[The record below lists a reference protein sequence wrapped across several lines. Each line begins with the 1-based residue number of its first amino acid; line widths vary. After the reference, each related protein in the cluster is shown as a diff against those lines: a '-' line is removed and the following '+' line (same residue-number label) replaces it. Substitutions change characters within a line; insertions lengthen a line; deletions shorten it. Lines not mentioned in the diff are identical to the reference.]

1 MVYRMLLINSSTQ
14 NRMIRLLLIVILL
27 LPISAR
33 GDERVSTVRK
43 GLVTRSDIDRLERL
57 VAADTV
63 AYADRIS
70 LSGYDKT
77 LYDRNETFY
86 VSNRTPFRLSRVVV
100 KMVYTNESGEMLH
113 EQTYDIACDIPSGE
127 TRQLSVRSFDTQ
139 HTHYYYKSRKPRRS
153 AIPYKVEYT
162 LERYDVVVQLR

>member
-1 MVYRMLLINSSTQ
+1 M
-14 NRMIRLLLIVILL
+14 
-27 LPISAR
+27 
-33 GDERVSTVRK
+33 STVRK

-57 VAADTV
+57 VTADTV

-86 VSNRTPFRLSRVVV
+86 VSNGTPFRLSRVVV

-162 LERYDVVVQLR
+162 LERYDVVVQIR

>member
-1 MVYRMLLINSSTQ
+1 MRLI
-14 NRMIRLLLIVILL
+14 LILILL
-27 LPISAR
+27 LPIAAR
-33 GDERVSTVRK
+33 GDERVTTVRK
-43 GLVTRSDIDRLERL
+43 GLVTRSDIDRLER
-57 VAADTV
+57 VVSGDSI

-86 VSNRTPFRLSRVVV
+86 VSNGTPFRLSRVVV
-100 KMVYTNESGEMLH
+100 KMVYTNLSGEMLH
-113 EQTYDIACDIPSGE
+113 EQTYGIECDIPAGE

>member
-1 MVYRMLLINSSTQ
+1 MMRLI
-14 NRMIRLLLIVILL
+14 LILILL
-27 LPISAR
+27 LPIAAR
-33 GDERVSTVRK
+33 GDERVTTVRK
-43 GLVTRSDIDRLERL
+43 GLVTRSDIDRLER
-57 VAADTV
+57 VVSSDSI

-86 VSNRTPFRLSRVVV
+86 VSNGTPFRISRIVV
-100 KMVYTNESGEMLH
+100 KMVYTNLSGEMLH
-113 EQTYDIACDIPSGE
+113 EQTYDIECDIPAGE

-153 AIPYKVEYT
+153 AIPYKVEYS

>member
-1 MVYRMLLINSSTQ
+1 MRLI
-14 NRMIRLLLIVILL
+14 LILILL
-27 LPISAR
+27 LPIAAR
-33 GDERVSTVRK
+33 GDERVTTVRK
-43 GLVTRSDIDRLERL
+43 GLVTRSDIDRLER
-57 VAADTV
+57 VVSSDSI

-86 VSNRTPFRLSRVVV
+86 VSNGTPFRISRIVV
-100 KMVYTNESGEMLH
+100 KMVYTNLSGEMLH
-113 EQTYDIACDIPSGE
+113 EQTYDIECDIPAGE

-162 LERYDVVVQLR
+162 LERDDVVVQLR

>member
-1 MVYRMLLINSSTQ
+1 MMRFLLI
-14 NRMIRLLLIVILL
+14 LILL
-27 LPISAR
+27 LPMAAR

-43 GLVTRSDIDRLERL
+43 GLVTHSDIDRLERI
-57 VAADTV
+57 VGTDSV

-86 VSNRTPFRLSRVVV
+86 VSNDTPFRISRIVV
-100 KMVYTNESGEMLH
+100 KMVYTNPSGEMLH
-113 EQTYDIACDIPSGE
+113 EQTYDIECDIPSGE

-153 AIPYKVEYT
+153 GIPYKVEYT
-162 LERYDVVVQLR
+162 LERYDVVVQMR